1 MQHRAELK
9 EYVME
14 KLLSILL
21 LLVGG
26 FCSSVMADERT
37 PEQIVEQTSTE
48 ILQIINEQ
56 SERIKSEEGYVNE
69 VINDLILPVIDLQ
82 SMGKLIL
89 GKHWK
94 SASDAQ
100 RSQFIEQFKAMLI
113 RTYAKSIA
121 DYGHAK
127 ITVLPIQGEQKGKR
141 HRVKS
146 ELDLGSGTPLQVDY
160 VFRRPDDSWKVFD
173 LVVDEL
179 SLIKNFRTSFSQEIS
194 ETSLDA
200 LIERLAST
208 NAG

>member
-1 MQHRAELK
+1 MKKLITILILAFCGSNVWVGAEEL
-9 EYVME
+9 
-14 KLLSILL
+14 
-21 LLVGG
+21 
-26 FCSSVMADERT
+26 T

-48 ILQIINEQ
+48 LLQIINEQ
-56 SERIKSEEGYVNE
+56 SERIKNEEGYVNE

-94 SASDAQ
+94 TASDEQ
-100 RSQFIEQFKAMLI
+100 KSQFIEQFKSMLI
-113 RTYAKSIA
+113 RTYAKSVA
-121 DYGHAK
+121 DFGHAK
-127 ITVLPIQGEQKGKR
+127 VTVFPPKGEQKGKR

-146 ELDLGSGTPLQVDY
+146 HLDIGSGTPLQVDY
-160 VFRRPDDSWKVFD
+160 VFRRKNDSWKVFD
-173 LVVDEL
+173 LVVDGL

>member
-1 MQHRAELK
+1 MK
-9 EYVME
+9 
-14 KLLSILL
+14 KLLSILVL
-21 LLVGG
+21 FVSGMCLTV
-26 FCSSVMADERT
+26 SADERT

-56 SERIKSEEGYVNE
+56 SERIKNEDGYVNQ
-69 VINDLILPVIDLQ
+69 VIDDLVLPVMDLQ

-94 SASDAQ
+94 SASDEQ

-127 ITVLPIQGEQKGKR
+127 VKVLPNQVEQKKKR

-160 VFRRPDDSWKVFD
+160 VFRRKGDSWKVFD
-173 LVVDEL
+173 LVVDGL

-200 LIERLAST
+200 LIERLKST

>member
-1 MQHRAELK
+1 MKNLF
-9 EYVME
+9 
-14 KLLSILL
+14 SIFVLF
-21 LLVGG
+21 VFGM
-26 FCSSVMADERT
+26 CAAVSADERT
-37 PEQIVEQTSTE
+37 PEQIVEQTSND

-56 SERIKSEEGYVNE
+56 SERIKSEEGYVNQ
-69 VINDLILPVIDLQ
+69 VINDLVLPVIDLQ

-94 SASDAQ
+94 TANDEQ
-100 RSQFIEQFKAMLI
+100 RDQFIEQFKAMLI

-127 ITVLPIQGEQKGKR
+127 VTVLPNTTEQKKKR
-141 HRVKS
+141 HRVRS

-160 VFRRPDDSWKVFD
+160 VFRRKDDSWKVFD
-173 LVVDEL
+173 LVVDGL

-200 LIERLAST
+200 LIERLKNT

>member
-1 MQHRAELK
+1 MVALF
-9 EYVME
+9 
-14 KLLSILL
+14 
-21 LLVGG
+21 G
-26 FCSSVMADERT
+26 FSRWVSADERT

-48 ILQIINEQ
+48 LLQIINEQ
-56 SERIKSEEGYVNE
+56 SDRIKNEEGYVNQ

-94 SASDAQ
+94 KASEDQ
-100 RSQFIEQFKAMLI
+100 RNQFINEFKSMLI
-113 RTYAKSIA
+113 RTYAKSVA

-127 ITVLPIQGEQKGKR
+127 VTVFPPQGEQKGKR

-146 ELDLGSGTPLQVDY
+146 HLDLGSGTPLQVDY
-160 VFRRPDDSWKVFD
+160 VFRRKDDTWKVFD
-173 LVVDEL
+173 LVVDGL

-200 LIERLAST
+200 LIERLAGT
-208 NAG
+208 NADAA